1 MTRALIIAVTLT
13 AATPAHAIDL
23 GYVFGGGVVI
33 PVTDPVKNVAAIGP
47 HIDAGIAYKFY
58 DWMSVALHLSLD
70 FPIPEERP
78 TGVTPVAQFIGV
90 NARLMMHG
98 SVDLFTYWGSVGLG
112 LYFNR
117 LSECTPT
124 HVCSEPATGAKP
136 GMDISAGI
144 GVKVWESLSL
154 GPAVGVTFPAFQQF
168 TDQFFVHTSLRLQ
181 WNL

>member
-1 MTRALIIAVTLT
+1 MRALLVSVALCL
-13 AATPAHAIDL
+13 AAPAQAIDL
-23 GYVFGGGVVI
+23 GYAFGGGAVI
-33 PVTDPVKNVAAIGP
+33 PVTDEVENVAGVGP
-47 HIDAGIAYKFY
+47 HLDAGIAYKFY
-58 DWMSVALHLSLD
+58 HWMSVALHLSVD
-70 FPIPEERP
+70 FPLPEKRP

-98 SVDLFTYWGSVGLG
+98 SVKLFTYWGSVGVG

-124 HVCSEPATGAKP
+124 HVCTEPRTGAKP
-136 GMDISAGI
+136 GMDISAGL

-154 GPAVGVTFPAFQQF
+154 GPAFGVTFPAFQQF
-168 TDQFFVHTSLRLQ
+168 TEQFFVHTSLRLQ